1 MPFPGWSARTP
12 SRLPIDDRDG
22 SCISL
27 ADPVAGVVECA
38 ATFVVTGPGACVGH
52 SRASAWRAVFGY
64 LAVVSVPLFF
74 FGAMSPYSWFAAERI
89 RQLIPDAQWRPVFAG
104 ALFKANGRSSWG
116 LDERRGAGLVD
127 CESRAATHDLGPI
140 RWPTP
145 WPTNDVLVARAMAFA
160 TTQDLL
166 EPFALAAMRLAFCE
180 GGELGELSTVQR
192 AAERVGIDA
201 EQLAQAV
208 QTPAVKDAVRAVN
221 DQALALGVFGVPTV
235 VVNDELFWGDDR
247 LEQAAIARRP

>member
-1 MPFPGWSARTP
+1 MPSGNRCPLSATNGSKRT
-12 SRLPIDDRDG
+12 R
-22 SCISL
+22 
-27 ADPVAGVVECA
+27 
-38 ATFVVTGPGACVGH
+38 
-52 SRASAWRAVFGY
+52 SRASLSARLRSSHGTWRLRGAQPSQRSGGSTWY

-89 RQLIPDAQWRPVFAG
+89 RQLIPDAQWRPIFAG

-116 LDERRGAGLVD
+116 LDDRRGAGLVD

-180 GGELGELSTVQR
+180 GGELGELRTVQL
-192 AAERVGIDA
+192 AAERVGIDG

-208 QTPAVKDAVRAVN
+208 QTPAVKDAVRAAN
-221 DQALALGVFGVPTV
+221 DQALALGIFGVPTV
-235 VVNDELFWGDDR
+235 VVNDERFWGDDR
-247 LEQAAIARRP
+247 LKQAAIASRT